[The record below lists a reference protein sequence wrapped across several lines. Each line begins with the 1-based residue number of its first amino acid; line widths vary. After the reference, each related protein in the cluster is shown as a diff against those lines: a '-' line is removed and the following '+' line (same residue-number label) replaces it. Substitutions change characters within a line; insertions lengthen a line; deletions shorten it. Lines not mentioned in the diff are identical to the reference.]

1 MSARLWTLILTVA
14 ILFGACSSDSK
25 DKTDDVTTAVDMV
38 AEMKS
43 DMVDNPDAPAT
54 DVPTV
59 DVEPEVIEPA
69 RTCLD
74 DQVESKD
81 EFSFEGVDGPVEV
94 IIDAWGVPHIF
105 ATTEK
110 DLFYAQGFVVARYR
124 FIQMHAMRAI
134 ASGVFGSSAAA
145 DADDLSNDVYMRIL
159 NLRGVAEEMWSEV
172 DASGEPVG
180 DMLLSFADGVNEY
193 IAQVEAGNVDKPLE
207 WPLVGEIGP
216 WTPVDTLT
224 IARLQSW
231 DLSFDGRTDKVHN
244 AARVAELQERWA
256 NSDIVGIIGDLH
268 GLAPS
273 TDAIVL
279 DFDGA
284 RNAPIFDMAKSLAQP
299 FYKRLPASY
308 WKKVQKALASVEI
321 HPGAFGTRD
330 VGSNNWTV
338 SGDLTADGV
347 SLVANDTHLSLRNPP
362 VFFEVHLNTARAGG
376 DIDSAGVCF
385 PGIPGVIL
393 GHNQVA
399 AWGATVYYADATDVY
414 TETVI
419 FGDTPAVL
427 FNNEEVPMVVRTE
440 TFLYNVL
447 SSGPCEDWVNEFIA
461 GTDYTVETTDDGCLL
476 TVNVLEVPHHGPVIP
491 ESMTEVAD
499 GMGTALTWKWT
510 GFEPSNEVQML
521 YELLRIKTP
530 EEFIDAVSHFGV
542 GAQNWVYGDVNGHI
556 AYAAFCKIPVRQCLE
571 EVEDTMYPSFLPYP
585 GNGEC
590 EWNGMVPLEDLP
602 QAIDP
607 DRGYIFTANGDS
619 LGYTL
624 DGDPYNDETYQGYMF
639 APGLRVT
646 RIKEHLAAKVAAGP
660 VTIEDM
666 QDIQADHHSPLGA
679 RLTPFVLA
687 AITAANEAKAGVEG
701 SDPMLAEFGDDEGLA
716 AVAEY
721 LGKWSFKAAA
731 GALPDTSEAEAKDAI
746 ATAIFNAWAVHVSQE
761 ILGDKMESPYDI
773 QFQVRFLFRLF
784 EEPETLDTYNAELG
798 DSLLWDNTTTE
809 EVESRN
815 YVILVAMQAALDFLA
830 NPDLVGVAAKGGFGT
845 DDMSEWHWG
854 KLHTL
859 KMRHALGGKFNI
871 PSDDTFPDGYPRNG
885 DNFSVDAAN
894 AGLSDTTF
902 TYGSGAAIRNV
913 YIMDADN
920 PHGQTSI
927 PGGQDASVGR
937 PHYADQ
943 FELWK
948 VNQTHP
954 LHTKVEDLVPDA
966 ESCFILESLSDDQ

>member
-1 MSARLWTLILTVA
+1 MSARLWTLILAAALTS
-14 ILFGACSSDSK
+14 GACGSDSK
-25 DKTDDVTTAVDMV
+25 DNSSDTNTTADTVGEVRADMID
-38 AEMKS
+38 KS
-43 DMVDNPDAPAT
+43 DAPGT
-54 DVPTV
+54 DVPSS
-59 DVEPEVIEPA
+59 EIAEEVVEPA

-81 EFSFEGVDGPVEV
+81 VFSFDALDGPVEV
-94 IIDAWGVPHIF
+94 IIDEWGVPHIY

-110 DLFYAQGFVVARYR
+110 DLFYAQGFVVARHR

-134 ASGVFGSSAAA
+134 ASGYFGRAPVA

-159 NLRGVAEEMWSEV
+159 NLRGAATAMWAELEG
-172 DASGEPVG
+172 SGEPVG
-180 DMLLSFADGVNEY
+180 EMLLSFADGVNEY
-193 IAQVEAGNVDKPLE
+193 ITLVESGGIEKPLE
-207 WPLVGEIGP
+207 WLLVGEIGP

-244 AARVAELQERWA
+244 AARVAELQERWGE
-256 NSDIVGIIGDLH
+256 SEIVGIIGDLH

-279 DFDGA
+279 DFDGD
-284 RNAPIFDMAKSLAQP
+284 RNAPLLDLAKSLSQP

-338 SGDLTADGV
+338 SGDLTADGA

-362 VFFEVHLNTARAGG
+362 VFFEVHLNTTRAGG
-376 DIDSAGVCF
+376 DIDSGGVCF

-393 GHNQVA
+393 GHNRVA

-414 TETVI
+414 AETVI
-419 FGDTPAVL
+419 LGDVPAVL
-427 FNNEEVPMVVRTE
+427 FNNEEVPMTVRPE
-440 TFLYNVL
+440 TFEYAAK
-447 SSGPCEDWVNEFIA
+447 SDESCEDWVNEFIA

-491 ESMTEVAD
+491 ESMAEVAD

-510 GFEPSNEVQML
+510 GFEPSDEIQML
-521 YELLRIKTP
+521 YDLLRVKTP
-530 EEFIDAVSHFGV
+530 EEFISAVSHFGV

-571 EVEDTMYPSFLPYP
+571 EVDDTMYPSFLPFP
-585 GNGEC
+585 GGGGC
-590 EWNGMVPLEDLP
+590 EWNGMVPLDELP

-607 DRGYIFTANGDS
+607 ERGYIFTANGDA

-624 DGDPYNDETYQGYMF
+624 DGDPYNDDTYQGYMF
-639 APGLRVT
+639 APGLRVA
-646 RIKEHLAAKVAAGP
+646 RIEDLLAEKIAAGP
-660 VTIEDM
+660 VTVADM
-666 QDIQADHHSPLGA
+666 QAIQADHRSPIGA
-679 RLTPFVLA
+679 RLTPFILA

-701 SDPMLAEFGDDEGLA
+701 SDPSLAEFGDDDGLA
-716 AVAEY
+716 AVADY
-721 LGKWSFKAAA
+721 LGNWSFNAAA
-731 GALPDTSEAEAKDAI
+731 GALPETSDAEAKDAI
-746 ATAIFNAWAVHVSQE
+746 ATSIFNSWAVHVSQE
-761 ILGDKMESPYDI
+761 ILGDKMESPYDV

-784 EEPETLDTYNAELG
+784 EEPETMDTYDPELG
-798 DSLLWDNTTTE
+798 DSMLWDNTTTE

-815 YVILVAMQAALDFLA
+815 YIILVALQKSLDFLA
-830 NPDLVGVAAKGGFGT
+830 NPELVGVDAEGGFGT
-845 DDMSEWHWG
+845 EEMSEWHWG
-854 KLHTL
+854 KLHTI
-859 KMRHALGGKFNI
+859 KMKHALGGKFNI
-871 PSDDTFPDGYPRNG
+871 PSEETFPEGYPRHG

-894 AGLSDTTF
+894 AGLSDTKF

-920 PHGQTSI
+920 PRAETVI
-927 PGGQDASVGR
+927 PGGEDAFVGR
-937 PHYADQ
+937 AHYADQ

-948 VNQTHP
+948 VNETHP
-954 LHTKVEDLVPDA
+954 LHSQVDDLVEDA
-966 ESCFILESLSDDQ
+966 ESCFILEP